1 MDQTS
6 RSGNTAELPL
16 CPLLAGYTISP
27 KVYAPIRVAD
37 PEPAYVPASRGRP
50 RGSKGRINDDS
61 AAGRIL
67 ATYRGQTVR
76 TVEIVKGLGLN
87 NATAAFAPNRL
98 AAAGLAARARHG
110 VWAVGV

>member
-6 RSGNTAELPL
+6 RSGNIAELPL
-16 CPLLAGYTISP
+16 CPLLVGYTDSP
-27 KVYAPIRVAD
+27 KVYAPIRVLD

-61 AAGRIL
+61 VAGRIV

-76 TVEIVKGLGLN
+76 TVEIVRGLGLN
-87 NATAAFAPNRL
+87 NSTAAFALSRL
-98 AAAGLAARARHG
+98 AGAGLASRVRYG